1 MDKIIKK
8 ILKGFNEVS
17 ILDEEDG
24 ITFFNLM
31 EKDFGIIYSNS
42 NLMPLIV
49 IRNEETFDYP
59 HIMIKEYE
67 HSDGYKYRRLC
78 LIENDKFVKYT
89 MSFEDK
95 VILLVEQLIKL
106 LSLSKL
112 EIEKEFQKEF
122 LFYWN
127 YQSQNTDSIEI
138 YASSQR
144 QFQKMN
150 VYNKYKDLSKKR
162 LITRGIQLNDKDYW
176 IFDNLIEAYFIPI
189 IDNRRII
196 PPTKGNEWSK
206 DDIIK
211 LIKGRDISRISHDT
225 FIKICEEKIKSRF
238 VYLIFNMIVEGND
251 INFCCKVSFNN
262 GKTDTLINKIN
273 NAFSKIEVI
282 YSKRC
287 DLYFLNKQI
296 GNDTSIIDKKIAV
309 IGAGSLG
316 SYVCTEL
323 VKSGIKNIT
332 IYDGD
337 RFEYEN
343 IMRHTLPYIFTSGSK
358 TTSLKRMLELIH
370 PEVKIKDV
378 NEYITAEDLMKVMND
393 FDLIIFTVGSSDIQL
408 LCNKMFKNKMYKN
421 PVIYAWLEAGG
432 KNSHILKIDYSKNGC
447 FECLYTDDNGK
458 LINNKANFLT
468 DKIVESNTIR
478 NGCGGT
484 RVAYGTEVLL
494 RTTSVVLDT
503 VKNTFNSIDE
513 DNYVIDIKPTKIIN
527 NGNTFVERKCNCCSD
542 KN

>member
-1 MDKIIKK
+1 MDKITKK
-8 ILKGFNEVS
+8 ILEDFNEIS
-17 ILDEEDG
+17 ILDKEEG
-24 ITFFNLM
+24 IIFFSLM
-31 EKDFGIIYSNS
+31 KKEFGIIYSNS
-42 NLMPLIV
+42 NLMPVIV
-49 IRNEETFDYP
+49 IRDEETFDYP
-59 HIMIKEYE
+59 HIMINEYE
-67 HSDGYKYRRLC
+67 HSDGHKYRMLC
-78 LIENDKFVKYT
+78 LVDSDKFVKYT
-89 MSFEDK
+89 MKFEDK
-95 VILLVEQLIKL
+95 VILLLEQLIKL
-106 LSLSKL
+106 LSLSRL

-127 YQSQNTDSIEI
+127 YQSQNTDDIEI
-138 YASSQR
+138 YANSQR

-150 VYNKYKDLSKKR
+150 VYKYKDSSKKR
-162 LITRGIQLNDKDYW
+162 IITRGIQLNDKDYW
-176 IFDNLIEAYFIPI
+176 IFDNSIDAYFIPI

-196 PPTKGNEWSK
+196 PPTIGREWSK
-206 DDIIK
+206 FDIIK

-225 FIKICEEKIKSRF
+225 FIKICEEKVKSRF
-238 VYLIFNMIVEGND
+238 VYLVFNMIVEGND

-296 GNDTSIIDKKIAV
+296 GNDTSIINKKIAV

-323 VKSGIKNIT
+323 VKSGMKNIT

-337 RFEYEN
+337 RFEHEN
-343 IMRHTLPYIFTSGSK
+343 IMRHTLPYMFTSYSK

-370 PEVKIKDV
+370 PEVKIRAV
-378 NEYITAEDLMKVMND
+378 NEYVTITKLEEVMNN

-408 LCNKMFKNKMYKN
+408 LCNKMFKDKMYNN
-421 PVIYAWLEAGG
+421 PVIYTWLEAGG
-432 KNSHILKIDYSKNGC
+432 ENSHILKIDYAKDGC
-447 FECLYTDDNGK
+447 FECLYTDNNGK
-458 LINNKANFLT
+458 LINNKVNFLT
-468 DKIVESNTIR
+468 DEIVESNIIR

-484 RVAYGTEVLL
+484 RVSYGTEVLL

-503 VKNTFNSIDE
+503 VKKVFNGIYE
-513 DNYVIDIKPTKIIN
+513 NNYIIDIEPTKVTN
-527 NGNTFVERKCNCCSD
+527 NGNTFAERKCNCCSD

>member
-8 ILKGFNEVS
+8 ILEDFNEIS
-17 ILDEEDG
+17 ILDEEEG
-24 ITFFNLM
+24 IIFFSLM
-31 EKDFGIIYSNS
+31 KKEFCIIYSNR
-42 NLMPLIV
+42 NLMPV
-49 IRNEETFDYP
+49 IAIRDEESFDYP

-67 HSDGYKYRRLC
+67 HSDGHKYRKLC
-78 LIENDKFVKYT
+78 LIESDKLVKYT
-89 MSFEDK
+89 VPLEDK
-95 VILLVEQLIKL
+95 VILLLEQLIKL
-106 LSLSKL
+106 LSLSSL

-127 YQSQNTDSIEI
+127 CQSQNTDNIEI
-138 YASSQR
+138 YANSKR

-150 VYNKYKDLSKKR
+150 VYKNKDSSKKR
-162 LITRGIQLNDKDYW
+162 IITRGIQLNDKDYW
-176 IFDNLIEAYFIPI
+176 IFDNSIDAYFIPI

-196 PPTKGNEWSK
+196 PPTIGREWSK
-206 DDIIK
+206 FDILK

-225 FIKICEEKIKSRF
+225 FIKICEEKVKSRF
-238 VYLIFNMIVEGND
+238 VYLVFNMIVEGND

-309 IGAGSLG
+309 IGVGSLG

-323 VKSGIKNIT
+323 VKSGMKNIT

-337 RFEYEN
+337 RFEHEN
-343 IMRHTLPYIFTSGSK
+343 IMRHTLPYMFTSYSK

-370 PEVKIKDV
+370 PEVKIRAV
-378 NEYITAEDLMKVMND
+378 NEYVTITKLEEVMNN

-408 LCNKMFKNKMYKN
+408 LCNKMFKDKMYNK

-432 KNSHILKIDYSKNGC
+432 ENSHILKIDYDKDGC
-447 FECLYTDDNGK
+447 FECLYTDNDGK

-468 DKIVESNTIR
+468 DEIVESNIIR

-484 RVAYGTEVLL
+484 RVSYGTEVLL

-503 VKNTFNSIDE
+503 VKKVFNGIYE
-513 DNYVIDIKPTKIIN
+513 NNYIIDIKPTKVTN
-527 NGNTFVERKCNCCSD
+527 NGNTFAERKCNCCSD

>member
-8 ILKGFNEVS
+8 ILEDFNEIS
-17 ILDEEDG
+17 ILDEEEG
-24 ITFFNLM
+24 IIFFSLM
-31 EKDFGIIYSNS
+31 KKEFCIIYSNR
-42 NLMPLIV
+42 NLMPV
-49 IRNEETFDYP
+49 IAIRDEESFGYP

-67 HSDGYKYRRLC
+67 HSDGHKYRKLC
-78 LIENDKFVKYT
+78 LIESDKLVKYT
-89 MSFEDK
+89 MPFEDK
-95 VILLVEQLIKL
+95 VILLLEQLIKL
-106 LSLSKL
+106 LSLSSL

-127 YQSQNTDSIEI
+127 CQSQNTDNIEI
-138 YASSQR
+138 YANSKR

-150 VYNKYKDLSKKR
+150 VYKNKDSSKKR
-162 LITRGIQLNDKDYW
+162 IITRGIQLNDKDYW
-176 IFDNLIEAYFIPI
+176 IFDNSIDAYFIPI

-196 PPTKGNEWSK
+196 PPTIGREWSK
-206 DDIIK
+206 FDIIK

-225 FIKICEEKIKSRF
+225 FTKICEEKVKSRF
-238 VYLIFNMIVEGND
+238 VYLVFNMIVEGND
-251 INFCCKVSFNN
+251 INFCCEVSFNN

-296 GNDTSIIDKKIAV
+296 GNDTSIINKKIAV

-323 VKSGIKNIT
+323 VKSGMKNIT

-337 RFEYEN
+337 IFEHEN
-343 IMRHTLPYIFTSGSK
+343 IMRHTLPYMFTSYSK

-370 PEVKIKDV
+370 PEVKIRAV
-378 NEYITAEDLMKVMND
+378 NEYVTITKLEEVMNN

-408 LCNKMFKNKMYKN
+408 LCNKMFKDKMYNK
-421 PVIYAWLEAGG
+421 PVIYTWLEAGG
-432 KNSHILKIDYSKNGC
+432 ENSHILKIDYAKDGC
-447 FECLYTDDNGK
+447 FECLYTDNNGK
-458 LINNKANFLT
+458 LINNKVNFLT
-468 DKIVESNTIR
+468 DEIVESNIIR

-484 RVAYGTEVLL
+484 RVSYGTEVLL

-503 VKNTFNSIDE
+503 VKKIFNGIYE
-513 DNYVIDIKPTKIIN
+513 NNYIIDIEPTKVTN
-527 NGNTFVERKCNCCSD
+527 NGNTFAERKCNCCSD

>member
-8 ILKGFNEVS
+8 ILKSFNEIS

-78 LIENDKFVKYT
+78 LIESDKFVKYT

-162 LITRGIQLNDKDYW
+162 IITRGIQLNDKDYW

-211 LIKGRDISRISHDT
+211 FIKGRDISRISHDT
-225 FIKICEEKIKSRF
+225 FIKICKEKVKSKF
-238 VYLIFNMIVEGND
+238 VYLVFNMIVEGND

-262 GKTDTLINKIN
+262 SKTDTLINKIN
-273 NAFSKIEVI
+273 NEFSKVEVI

-309 IGAGSLG
+309 IGTGSLG

-323 VKSGIKNIT
+323 AKSGIKNIT

-343 IMRHTLPYIFTSGSK
+343 IMRHTIPYMFTSSSK
-358 TTSLKRMLELIH
+358 VTSLKMMLELIH
-370 PEVKIKDV
+370 PEIEIESK
-378 NEYITAEDLMKVMND
+378 NEYITVNELEKVMNN

-408 LCNKMFKNKMYKN
+408 LCNKMFKNKMYNK

-432 KNSHILKIDYSKNGC
+432 ESSHVLKIDYFKKGC
-447 FECLYTDDNGK
+447 FECLYTGDDGN
-458 LINNKANFLT
+458 LINNKANFST
-468 DKIVESNTIR
+468 DEIVGSNTIR

-484 RVAYGTEVLL
+484 RIAYGTEVLL
-494 RTTSVVLDT
+494 RTTSVILNT
-503 VKNTFNSIDE
+503 VKDTFNNIYE
-513 DNYVIDIKPTKIIN
+513 DNYLIDIEPTKVSN
-527 NGNTFVERKCNCCSD
+527 NGNVFAERECKCCSD

>member
-1 MDKIIKK
+1 MDKVIKK
-8 ILKGFNEVS
+8 ILKGFNEIS

-24 ITFFNLM
+24 ITFFKLM

-42 NLMPLIV
+42 NLMPIIV

-78 LIENDKFVKYT
+78 LIESDKFVKYT

-162 LITRGIQLNDKDYW
+162 IITRGIQLNDKNYW
-176 IFDNLIEAYFIPI
+176 IFDNLIEGYFIPI

-206 DDIIK
+206 DDIIE

-225 FIKICEEKIKSRF
+225 FIKICKEKVKSKF
-238 VYLIFNMIVEGND
+238 VYLVFNMIVEGND
-251 INFCCKVSFNN
+251 INFCYKVSFNN
-262 GKTDTLINKIN
+262 SKTDTLINKIN
-273 NAFSKIEVI
+273 NEFSKVEVI

-309 IGAGSLG
+309 IGTGSLG

-323 VKSGIKNIT
+323 AKSGIKNIT

-343 IMRHTLPYIFTSGSK
+343 IMRHTIPYMFTSSSK
-358 TTSLKRMLELIH
+358 VTSLKMMLELIH
-370 PEVKIKDV
+370 PEIEIESK
-378 NEYITAEDLMKVMND
+378 NEYITVNELEKVMNN

-408 LCNKMFKNKMYKN
+408 LCNKMFKNKMYNK

-432 KNSHILKIDYSKNGC
+432 ESSHVLKIDYFKKGC
-447 FECLYTDDNGK
+447 FECLYTGDDGN
-458 LINNKANFLT
+458 LINNKANFST
-468 DKIVESNTIR
+468 DEIVGSNTIR

-484 RVAYGTEVLL
+484 RIAYGTEVLL
-494 RTTSVVLDT
+494 RTTSVILNT
-503 VKNTFNSIDE
+503 VKDTFNNIYE
-513 DNYVIDIKPTKIIN
+513 DNYLIDIEPTKVSN
-527 NGNTFVERKCNCCSD
+527 NGNGFAERECKCCSD

>member
-8 ILKGFNEVS
+8 ILKSFNEIS

-78 LIENDKFVKYT
+78 LIESDKFVKYT

-162 LITRGIQLNDKDYW
+162 IITRGIQLNDKDYW

-211 LIKGRDISRISHDT
+211 FIKGRDISRISHDT
-225 FIKICEEKIKSRF
+225 FIKICKEKVKSKF
-238 VYLIFNMIVEGND
+238 VYLVFNMIVEGND

-262 GKTDTLINKIN
+262 SKTDTLINKIN
-273 NAFSKIEVI
+273 NEFSKVEVI

-309 IGAGSLG
+309 IGTGSLG

-323 VKSGIKNIT
+323 AKSGIKNIT

-343 IMRHTLPYIFTSGSK
+343 IMRHTIPYMFTSSSK
-358 TTSLKRMLELIH
+358 VTSLKIMLELIH
-370 PEVKIKDV
+370 PEIEIESK
-378 NEYITAEDLMKVMND
+378 NEYITVNELEKVMNN

-408 LCNKMFKNKMYKN
+408 LCNKMFKNKMYNK

-432 KNSHILKIDYSKNGC
+432 ESSHVLKIDYFKKGC
-447 FECLYTDDNGK
+447 FECLYTGDDGN
-458 LINNKANFLT
+458 LINNKANFST
-468 DKIVESNTIR
+468 DEIVGSNTIR

-484 RVAYGTEVLL
+484 RIAYGTEVLL
-494 RTTSVVLDT
+494 RTTSVILNT
-503 VKNTFNSIDE
+503 VKDTFNNIYE
-513 DNYVIDIKPTKIIN
+513 DNYLIDIEPTKVSN
-527 NGNTFVERKCNCCSD
+527 NGNGFAERECKCCSD

>member
-8 ILKGFNEVS
+8 ILEDFNEIS
-17 ILDEEDG
+17 ILDEEEG
-24 ITFFNLM
+24 IIFFSLM
-31 EKDFGIIYSNS
+31 KKEFCIIYSNR
-42 NLMPLIV
+42 NLMPV
-49 IRNEETFDYP
+49 IAIRDEESFDYP

-67 HSDGYKYRRLC
+67 HSDGHKYRKLC
-78 LIENDKFVKYT
+78 LIESDKLVKYT
-89 MSFEDK
+89 VPLEDK
-95 VILLVEQLIKL
+95 VILLLEQLIKL
-106 LSLSKL
+106 LSLSSL

-127 YQSQNTDSIEI
+127 CQSQNTDNIEI
-138 YASSQR
+138 YANSKR

-150 VYNKYKDLSKKR
+150 VYKNKDSSKKR
-162 LITRGIQLNDKDYW
+162 IITRGIQLNDKDYW
-176 IFDNLIEAYFIPI
+176 IFDNSIDAYFMPI

-196 PPTKGNEWSK
+196 PPTIGREWSK
-206 DDIIK
+206 FDILK

-225 FIKICEEKIKSRF
+225 FIKICEEKVKSRF
-238 VYLIFNMIVEGND
+238 VYLVFNMIVEGND

-309 IGAGSLG
+309 IGVGSLG

-323 VKSGIKNIT
+323 VKSGMKNIT

-337 RFEYEN
+337 RFEHEN
-343 IMRHTLPYIFTSGSK
+343 IMRHTLPYMFTSYSK

-370 PEVKIKDV
+370 PEVKIRAV
-378 NEYITAEDLMKVMND
+378 NEYVTITKLEEVMNN

-408 LCNKMFKNKMYKN
+408 LCNKMFKDKMYNK

-432 KNSHILKIDYSKNGC
+432 ENSHILKIDYDKDGC
-447 FECLYTDDNGK
+447 FECLYTDNDGK

-468 DKIVESNTIR
+468 DEIVESNIIR

-484 RVAYGTEVLL
+484 RVSYGTEVLL

-503 VKNTFNSIDE
+503 VKKVFNGIYE
-513 DNYVIDIKPTKIIN
+513 NNYIIDIKPTKVTN
-527 NGNTFVERKCNCCSD
+527 NGNTFAERKCNCCSD